1 MVFCFTASFIG
12 VLSKRILSSGLKT
25 PVGGS
30 VMVKVTGE
38 RDGEPVMYQYAGTAT
53 PAAVGAEML
62 AKNEINKPGVYAPEG
77 CAPPKKFLN
86 SLIGREG
93 FGDVFIIVQEK
104 LTGEII

>member
-12 VLSKRILSSGLKT
+12 VLSKRMLSSGLKT

-38 RDGEPVMYQYAGTAT
+38 RDGEPVMYQYAGTARMREGTAT

-62 AKNEINKPGVYAPEG
+62 AKK
-77 CAPPKKFLN
+77 
-86 SLIGREG
+86 
-93 FGDVFIIVQEK
+93 
-104 LTGEII
+104 